1 MPQPSRLQRLLIA
14 TDLSSRADRAF
25 NRAVQLARANEA
37 RLTVLH
43 VIPDELRPEFA
54 EALKEQARK
63 ALEALVAQSMA
74 AAGAFDVDIAIEG
87 GLDQQKIMKQVAEG
101 AERGDLSVEV
111 RIEAGSIYDIINE
124 VAEKS
129 AADLVICG
137 AHHKLMIGDEWLG
150 STMDRVL
157 RFGSRPVLVVKTEP
171 VGAYLEIVVA
181 VDFSQASAEALE
193 FAFTAFPR
201 ANFTLINAVESSLT
215 GFLQGAE
222 ADQEALDRQS
232 SELSKFSETA
242 LSRVKAAHG
251 LADPN
256 VRLEARP
263 GSPTTVLSQ
272 YVTENPADLVVI
284 GTHGR
289 TGLRR
294 AILGS
299 VAEGVIASLPCDVL
313 AVRPQNV

>member
-1 MPQPSRLQRLLIA
+1 MPQPRRLQRLLMA
-14 TDLSSRADRAF
+14 TDLSSRSDRAF
-25 NRAVQLARANEA
+25 NRAVQLTRANDA

-74 AAGAFDVDIAIEG
+74 AAGEFDVQIAVEG
-87 GLDQQKIMKQVAEG
+87 GLDQQKILKQVAEG

-129 AADLVICG
+129 TADIVICG

-157 RFGSRPVLVVKTEP
+157 RFGNRPVLVVKSEP
-171 VGAYLEIVVA
+171 VGAYENIVVA
-181 VDFSQASAEALE
+181 IDFSQASAEALE
-193 FAFTAFPR
+193 FAFTAFPS
-201 ANFTLINAVESSLT
+201 AHFTLVNAVESSLS
-215 GFLQGAE
+215 GFLQGAQ
-222 ADQEALDRQS
+222 ASQEALDQQLA
-232 SELSKFSETA
+232 ELSKFSEIV
-242 LSRVKAAHG
+242 LSGAKQPHDIGGSNVK
-251 LADPN
+251 
-256 VRLEARP
+256 LETRP
-263 GSPTTVLSQ
+263 GPATTVLSE
-272 YVTENPADLVVI
+272 YVTNNPVDLVVV

-313 AVRPQNV
+313 AVRPISA

>member
-1 MPQPSRLQRLLIA
+1 MAQPNRLQSLLVA

-25 NRAVQLARANEA
+25 DRAVLLARANQA

-54 EALKEQARK
+54 DALKAQARA
-63 ALEALVAQSMA
+63 ALEKQVAQTLA
-74 AAGAFDVDIAIEG
+74 TGHVDVDIEIKG
-87 GLDQQKIMKQVAEG
+87 GLDEETILKQVAEG
-101 AERGDLSVEV
+101 AARGDISVEV
-111 RIEAGSIYDIINE
+111 RIEAGSIYDLIN
-124 VAEKS
+124 ATAAK
-129 AADLVICG
+129 ANADLIICG

-157 RFGSRPVLVVKTEP
+157 RFGNRPVLIVKSQP
-171 VGAYLEIVVA
+171 VAGYENIVCA

-193 FAFTAFPR
+193 FAFTAFPN
-201 ANFTLINAVESSLT
+201 ASFTLINAVESSLS
-215 GFLQGAE
+215 GFLQGAQ
-222 ADQEALDRQS
+222 ASQEALDQQLT
-232 SELSKFSETA
+232 ELSKFSGIV
-242 LSRVKAAHG
+242 LSSAKAAHDI
-251 LADPN
+251 AASN
-256 VRLEARP
+256 VKLEARP
-263 GSPTTVLSQ
+263 GSPTTVLSE
-272 YVTENPADLVVI
+272 YVTNNPVDLVVV

-313 AVRPQNV
+313 AVRPQSA